1 MSRPP
6 WVRPA
11 EEDPDL
17 PLDDLDVAILAHV
30 RAVHDELDPPPADLN
45 DRVRFAISLE
55 NLDIEVSRL
64 FEDTR
69 MGAGARAAEPIRAVT
84 FETDSL
90 TIMVTISPGSNGG
103 LRVEGWLAPA
113 AALQVELRVPN
124 GGGHRGRS
132 RHVTAEESGRFVFD
146 DVSPGLAQLTVHR
159 DPGGPGMVV
168 TSPLIL

>member
-1 MSRPP
+1 MNRTP
-6 WVRPA
+6 WVQ
-11 EEDPDL
+11 DPDPEL
-17 PLDDLDVAILAHV
+17 PLDEIDEAILAHV
-30 RAVHDELDPPPADLN
+30 RACHDELDPPPRDLD

-64 FEDTR
+64 LEDTR

-90 TIMVTISPGSNGG
+90 TIMVTISPAPSGR

-113 AALQVELRVPN
+113 AVLRVELRMPN
-124 GGGHRGRS
+124 GGHRGQS
-132 RHVTAEESGRFVFD
+132 RHVTSEESGRFVFD

-159 DPGGPGMVV
+159 EPGGGPGMVV